1 MAKRQTPE
9 PPKTSPDEPLD
20 ARQAL
25 TQKLL
30 ANLIDPGLVKACE
43 ILVKEVT
50 QKKDISAAREI
61 IKMAQELI
69 LRGFPE
75 PSAASRA
82 ERLRRELD
90 DLQDGVAAE
99 AGSGEG
105 GPLSRPAP
113 PRLGQDESGLL
124 PRDEEL

>member
-1 MAKRQTPE
+1 MTKRQTPE
-9 PPKTSPDEPLD
+9 PSKPSSDEPLD

-25 TQKLL
+25 TRQLL
-30 ANLIDPGLVKACE
+30 ENLIDPGLVAACK
-43 ILVKEVT
+43 ILINEVKE
-50 QKKDISAAREI
+50 KKDVGAAREI

-99 AGSGEG
+99 AGGGEG